1 MPLFAA
7 EKDSSVDSSKM
18 GPEETA
24 ASKPVVPPIP
34 NKDASEK
41 SDAVASAKSG
51 SVVAAST
58 PVIETKE
65 EEPQRLSVFDLEDKK
80 DDDAAKSKA
89 APSPAPEAPAPAPA
103 PAPKPAPVA
112 AAPAPAPKAAA
123 PAPAPKP
130 APVVDTPKPAPV
142 AAAPAPAPKPAP
154 VVEAK
159 EEEPQRLSVFDLEDK
174 KDDDAAKSK
183 AAPSPAPKA
192 PAPAPAP
199 KPAPVVDTPA
209 PAPKPAPL
217 ADTKEKAPQ
226 SNFFD
231 AFKKVE
237 RYLPSM
243 SRIVLAF
250 NSLSLS
256 FVCLYRTFSAALQW
270 IPLHPPPRLPRPR
283 PSRRLLL

>member
-58 PVIETKE
+58 PVIET
-65 EEPQRLSVFDLEDKK
+65 
-80 DDDAAKSKA
+80 
-89 APSPAPEAPAPAPA
+89 
-103 PAPKPAPVA
+103 
-112 AAPAPAPKAAA
+112 
-123 PAPAPKP
+123 
-130 APVVDTPKPAPV
+130 
-142 AAAPAPAPKPAP
+142 
-154 VVEAK
+154 K

>member
-1 MPLFAA
+1 
-7 EKDSSVDSSKM
+7 M

-130 APVVDTPKPAPV
+130 APVVDTP
-142 AAAPAPAPKPAP
+142 
-154 VVEAK
+154 
-159 EEEPQRLSVFDLEDK
+159 
-174 KDDDAAKSK
+174 
-183 AAPSPAPKA
+183 
-192 PAPAPAP
+192 
-199 KPAPVVDTPA
+199 A